1 MNALEVKAFKMI
13 AALSVGFVMCGLSSC
28 YIDELHRKQ
37 IKNLQNHVAEI
48 EKGMDQMAQ
57 AMVSGESKE
66 LKKFGVFY

>member
-1 MNALEVKAFKMI
+1 MNAEVKVIKMI
-13 AALSVGFVMCGLSSC
+13 LAVLSVEFVMCGLSSC

-57 AMVSGESKE
+57 AIEKCMNKE
-66 LKKFGVFY
+66 DTE

>member
-57 AMVSGESKE
+57 AIEKCMNKE
-66 LKKFGVFY
+66 DAE